1 MRNDKKYFSLSIVTI
16 EPFLFQST
24 AINRKEKGFIVFYH
38 QKEVQTKI

>member
-1 MRNDKKYFSLSIVTI
+1 MRNHKKYFSLFIVTI

-24 AINRKEKGFIVFYH
+24 VVNRKEKGFIASYH